1 MSEDETAQWGPSDDR
16 SRASAMLAYQE
27 WVSRSRGINVDSYS
41 NLWQWSIDNIEDF
54 WFSIWEY
61 FNLESPTPI
70 TSILS
75 SQEMPGAQWF
85 DGATINFA
93 QRALAHDLDSPA
105 LIAHSEDAA
114 PIEFTW
120 KELRGQVGAVQ
131 RLLKHHGVK
140 SGDRVV
146 GYLPSNVAS
155 VVGLLACASIG
166 AVWASCAPEY
176 SAQGAADRFAQLEP
190 VVLLASTSYRYGGKL
205 HDRTAQVDEL
215 ERDLPTLLAT
225 LRIDGGAFDLEPC
238 EPEFAA
244 VPFGHPLWV
253 LFSSGTTGRPKGMVH
268 SHGGALLEMLKHL
281 RLHADMGEGSRFFW
295 FATTTWIVWNIQVA
309 GLLVGSTIVVY
320 DGSPTYPDAGAL
332 FRIAER
338 SRVTFLGVSPGY
350 LLGVMHAGIDPGRDF
365 DLRELVT
372 IGSTG
377 APLPPLCYHW
387 VYDALPHVWLTSIT
401 GGTDVASAF
410 AGGVVTLPVRAG
422 EIQAPFLGVALAA
435 WNSEGRPVIEEVG
448 ELVVTKPMPSMPIY
462 FWNDPDGSRYR
473 SAYFDTYP
481 GVWRHGD
488 WMTVTPRGSVIIH
501 GRSDATINRQG
512 VRMGSAEIY
521 EVVEGV
527 PEVRESLVLGIESDN
542 GGYWM
547 PLFVVLD
554 EGRKLDED
562 LIHTI
567 KMALRS
573 QMSPRH
579 VPDDIIQ
586 VPKLPHTHTGKRM
599 EIPIKRILQGT
610 PVDQAANRAAVD
622 DATAL
627 DWFEE
632 FAKRRPAEK

>member
-1 MSEDETAQWGPSDDR
+1 VSENEVAQWGPSKDR
-16 SRASAMLAYQE
+16 SDASAMLAYQK
-27 WVSRSRGINVDSYS
+27 WVSRSRGLELASYS
-41 NLWQWSIDNIEDF
+41 DLWQWSIDNIEDF

-61 FNLESPTPI
+61 FGLESPTPI
-70 TSILS
+70 TAILS
-75 SQEMPGAQWF
+75 SGEMPGAQWF
-85 DGATINFA
+85 EGATINFA
-93 QRALAHDLDSPA
+93 ERALARDLESPA
-105 LIAHSEDAA
+105 LIAHTENAE
-114 PIEFTW
+114 PIEMSW

-131 RLLKHHGVK
+131 RLLMSHGVK

-155 VVGLLACASIG
+155 VVSLLACASIG

-190 VVLLASTSYRYGGKL
+190 VVLIASTNYRYGGKL
-205 HDRTAQVDEL
+205 HDRAAQVDEL

-238 EPEFAA
+238 EPEFAS

-281 RLHADMGEGSRFFW
+281 RLHADLGEGSRFFW

-309 GLLVGSTIVVY
+309 ALLVGSTIVVY

-350 LLGVMHAGIDPGRDF
+350 LTGAMQAGIEPGHDF

-435 WNSEGRPVIEEVG
+435 WNSEGCPVIDEVG
-448 ELVVTKPMPSMPIY
+448 ELVVTKPMPSMPLY
-462 FWNDPDGSRYR
+462 FWNDPDGSRYL
-473 SAYFDTYP
+473 SAYFDTFP
-481 GVWRHGD
+481 GIWRHGD

-521 EVVEGV
+521 EVVENLDFV
-527 PEVRESLVLGIESDN
+527 SESLVLGIESDN
-542 GGYWM
+542 GDYWM
-547 PLFVVLD
+547 PLFVVLTAD
-554 EGRKLDED
+554 RQLDEK
-562 LIHTI
+562 LIVDI
-567 KMALRS
+567 KSALRS

-599 EIPIKRILQGT
+599 EVPIKRILQGT
-610 PVDQAANRAAVD
+610 PIDQAANRAAVD
-622 DATAL
+622 DAASL
-627 DWFEE
+627 DWFVD
-632 FAKRRPAEK
+632 FAQQRVLGG